1 MHLCRW
7 KGEICSIETLESG
20 LKGLPLA
27 ILALSSGQYEKAH
40 GSSALD
46 CNLWIITR
54 SQLLPMPWLVVPHE
68 PIGVNNA
75 DATWIMFDT
84 RLDGTDAGFFALTG
98 NSNAA
103 NGGRDEAA

>member
-1 MHLCRW
+1 
-7 KGEICSIETLESG
+7 
-20 LKGLPLA
+20 
-27 ILALSSGQYEKAH
+27 
-40 GSSALD
+40 
-46 CNLWIITR
+46 
-54 SQLLPMPWLVVPHE
+54 MPWLVVPHE